1 MRIWQFTPDP
11 FHDGLQ
17 DAIVQACLEDGIL
30 ARPFMG
36 DGDGTPLAQWR
47 RDRFIAPDIIGECE
61 GAAFTIEVKTKQGMT
76 LRRASG
82 WWETGIDA
90 ELWDEYVALN
100 DAGVPVIIA
109 MLHRGKVSAVDHAW
123 CADAFIATDSLD
135 FGGMYVAS
143 VTDLCDMLPP
153 RGGAFMTHAGRSSDM
168 VYWPL
173 MSANGRMHSAGWR
186 RYGILSDF
194 SVARDV
200 PWGDVVLKAIRAAR
214 GHALSLPGRMGDAPL
229 IRRKVRVADVVVG
242 VTDW

>member
-17 DAIVQACLEDGIL
+17 DAIVQACLEDGIE

-36 DGDGTPLAQWR
+36 DGEGTPLARWR
-47 RDRFIAPDIIGECE
+47 SDHFVAPDIIGECQ
-61 GAAFTIEVKTKQGMT
+61 GVPFTIEVKTKQGMT

-90 ELWDEYVALN
+90 DKWDEYVALN
-100 DAGVPVIIA
+100 DAGVTVILA
-109 MLHRGKVSAVDHAW
+109 MLHRGKVSAVDDAW
-123 CADAFIATDSLD
+123 CKDAFITTDSLD

-143 VTDLCDMLPP
+143 VSDLCDILPP
-153 RGGAFMTHAGRSSDM
+153 RGGTYITHGNRSVEM

-173 MSANGRMHSAGWR
+173 MSADGRMRTAGWR
-186 RYGILSDF
+186 HHGIMSDF
-194 SVARDV
+194 AAARDV
-200 PWGDVVLKAIRAAR
+200 PWGDVVLEAIRAGT
-214 GHALSLPGRMGDAPL
+214 GHTLSLPGRFGDAPL
-229 IRRKVRVADVVVG
+229 VRRKVRVADVVLN